1 MNVYGVGLFVLS
13 HKPNFVSLCDK
24 CRWHDFS
31 RSRISPS
38 KSKVTD
44 VVEILTANVKSVVL
58 AHKTSF
64 ANVCPQIIG
73 IFYSPSQ
80 VLGLQN

>member
-1 MNVYGVGLFVLS
+1 MNVYGVCLFVLS
-13 HKPNFVSLCDK
+13 HKPNFVSLGDK

-31 RSRISPS
+31 RSRIAPS

-44 VVEILTANVKSVVL
+44 VVEILTANVNSVVL
-58 AHKTSF
+58 AHRTSF

-80 VLGLQN
+80 VLRLQN